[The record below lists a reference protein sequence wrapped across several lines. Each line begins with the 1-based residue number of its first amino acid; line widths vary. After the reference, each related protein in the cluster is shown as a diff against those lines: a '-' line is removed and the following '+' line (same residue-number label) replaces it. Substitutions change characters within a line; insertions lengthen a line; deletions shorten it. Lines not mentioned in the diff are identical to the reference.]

1 MQPQNNKT
9 PPEDAH
15 NLVDITIYESQCW
28 LLLGFLFGWWSAII
42 KVGRSLCNFLR
53 FMRHREAKGV
63 VAKLESVVER
73 PFFSF
78 WCDTVSVQTD
88 GRKHRFLPLV
98 NPFLSDVFAFNQ
110 NLGEFNQTLDYSSE
124 AQIGVSLAAWQ
135 FRHLRGCCKTL
146 QPFLTRI
153 VIHGGRDDQGL
164 GQNCF
169 FNFEIPPSPRP
180 KHISKSKAGIVL
192 VLKIFYYRRIYLSQ
206 VWIV

>member
-1 MQPQNNKT
+1 
-9 PPEDAH
+9 
-15 NLVDITIYESQCW
+15 
-28 LLLGFLFGWWSAII
+28 
-42 KVGRSLCNFLR
+42 
-53 FMRHREAKGV
+53 MRHREAKGV
-63 VAKLESVVER
+63 VANLDLSWSDHFFHFGVT
-73 PFFSF
+73 PF
-78 WCDTVSVQTD
+78 SVQTD

-124 AQIGVSLAAWQ
+124 AQIGVSLSAWQ

-169 FNFEIPPSPRP
+169 FDFEIPPSPRP

-192 VLKIFYYRRIYLSQ
+192 VLEIFYHRRIYLSQ
-206 VWIV
+206 QVLIF

>member
-1 MQPQNNKT
+1 M
-9 PPEDAH
+9 
-15 NLVDITIYESQCW
+15 
-28 LLLGFLFGWWSAII
+28 
-42 KVGRSLCNFLR
+42 GRSLCNFLR
-53 FMRHREAKGV
+53 FMRHREAKDI

-78 WCDTVSVQTD
+78 WCDTVFCANGFV
-88 GRKHRFLPLV
+88 PLV

-124 AQIGVSLAAWQ
+124 AQIGVSLSAWQ

-180 KHISKSKAGIVL
+180 KHISKSEADIVF
-192 VLKIFYYRRIYLSQ
+192 VFEDEQ
-206 VWIV
+206 DA